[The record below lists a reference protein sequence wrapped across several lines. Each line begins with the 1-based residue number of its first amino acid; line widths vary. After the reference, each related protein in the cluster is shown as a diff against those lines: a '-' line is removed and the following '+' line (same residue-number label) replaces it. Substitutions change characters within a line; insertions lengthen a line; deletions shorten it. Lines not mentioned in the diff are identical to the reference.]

1 MFLVVED
8 RFWAVYFFTMSY
20 RGQPLTYIFNGR
32 GFEEVSGMCQQTD
45 LELIQKIR
53 SGSEPAA
60 KETLVEKY
68 LPMVRHIVRNQNT
81 PSADFEDFLQE
92 GAVGLLKAIDQYD
105 YLRYR
110 IKFSTFAYICILRRI
125 YNKIKQNYTKK
136 ALFEANS
143 LSLNYSVDAASRQLI
158 QSVAD
163 LGEEPF
169 VYVERDWMANQ
180 LKAVLKAYLSPL
192 EYDVVLRII
201 WGYSL
206 GEIQEDLKL
215 PAKVID
221 NARTRS
227 RLKLKKVIME
237 YGSLLSPK
245 IPLKTRKRHDL
256 TLALRKEA

>member
-1 MFLVVED
+1 
-8 RFWAVYFFTMSY
+8 
-20 RGQPLTYIFNGR
+20 
-32 GFEEVSGMCQQTD
+32 MCQQTD

-53 SGSEPAA
+53 SGSEPSA

-105 YLRYR
+105 YLRYQ

-136 ALFEANS
+136 ALFESSS
-143 LSLNYSVDAASRQLI
+143 LSLNYSVDAASRPLI
-158 QSVAD
+158 HSVAD
-163 LGEEPF
+163 LGDEPF
-169 VYVERDWMANQ
+169 VYVERDWMAAQ
-180 LKAVLKAYLSPL
+180 LNAVLKAYLSPL
-192 EYDVVLRII
+192 EYDVVLRVIR
-201 WGYSL
+201 GYTL
-206 GEIQEDLKL
+206 GEIQQELKL

-256 TLALRKEA
+256 ALGLRREA